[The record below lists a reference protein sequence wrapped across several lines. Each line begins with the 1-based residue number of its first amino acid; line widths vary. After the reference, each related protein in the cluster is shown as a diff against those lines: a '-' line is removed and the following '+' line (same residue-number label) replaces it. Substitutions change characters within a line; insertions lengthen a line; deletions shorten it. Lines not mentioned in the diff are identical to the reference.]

1 MLRTCIEPGCA
12 FMTLSPL
19 ELLQLLLLLQAVL
32 LALLLLSQKSLWPL
46 AAFMTA
52 LGLHMGWNIAE
63 TRFPGFFDIRPGLA
77 LLYGPLLLALTQ
89 QLAWRDSPVNWW
101 TVLFPA
107 CMAPLLF
114 ALLPDIGA
122 LLWPGVAIWT
132 AVHLAVAFRTIGRY
146 EHVLRATHSA
156 YEYQSLHWL
165 RDCLAGLTAV
175 ALSDALR
182 LILRRHLPGMDI
194 WLAGTTYVL
203 ALLVVLYLVWCG
215 WRQQMRFGGL
225 ARDEQ
230 SFVESHPTYHQ
241 PSAQAAEETSPGVD
255 WQAPAMA
262 FEAYMDRSH
271 PYLDPQLTVGAL
283 AQQLGWSP
291 RQLSAFLNQHYG
303 RNFNDVINAAR
314 VRIACQMLT
323 DPVRQNDKLIAV
335 QLDAGF
341 ASRSVF
347 NAAFRRETGMSPDQ
361 WRKTHGTRRS
371 PT

>member
-1 MLRTCIEPGCA
+1 
-12 FMTLSPL
+12 MTLSPL

-46 AAFMTA
+46 AAFMAA
-52 LGLHMGWNIAE
+52 LALHMGWNIAE
-63 TRFPGFFDIRPGLA
+63 SRIPVRIDIRPGLA
-77 LLYGPLLLALTQ
+77 FLYGPLLLALTQ
-89 QLAWRDSPVNWW
+89 QLAWRDSPVKWW
-101 TVLFPA
+101 KALIPA

-114 ALLPDIGA
+114 ALLPGIGS
-122 LLWPGVAIWT
+122 LLWPTVAIWT
-132 AVHLAVAFRTIGRY
+132 GAHLVVAFRTIGRY
-146 EHVLRATHSA
+146 EHILRATHSA
-156 YEYQSLHWL
+156 YEYQSLRWM

-182 LILRRHLPGMDI
+182 LILRPYLPDLDM
-194 WLAGTTYVL
+194 WLAGVTYVL

-215 WRQQMRFGGL
+215 WRQQLRFAGL

-230 SFVESHPTYHQ
+230 TLVESHGADHQ
-241 PSAQAAEETSPGVD
+241 ASPNAEEVTPPMID
-255 WQAPAMA
+255 WQALATV
-262 FEAYMDRSH
+262 FEAHVDRTH

-283 AQQLGWSP
+283 AQQLGWPP

-314 VRIACQMLT
+314 VRIACQMLGDT
-323 DPVRQNDKLIAV
+323 VRQNDKLIAI

-361 WRKTHGTRRS
+361 WRKTHGMRNS
-371 PT
+371 PA